1 MFLISKDK
9 DTILLVKIV
18 PNSKKNYLT
27 ILNDRL
33 KINITAPPIDN
44 RANIFLIDYISKNLN
59 IKKNLI
65 QIVQG
70 KKSKLKSLLIKDL
83 SRDDINQKILEVI
96 NAQS

>member
-1 MFLISKDK
+1 M
-9 DTILLVKIV
+9 VKIV